1 MNREKNMYLDGS
13 YTVEMA
19 LLFPIILGV
28 LLFSLGLTFYL
39 YDLCVLDISANLVAI
54 EGQKYA
60 DMSERNR
67 ERKIKKMAEGEVA
80 DCLIAME
87 NLTTSVQV
95 TGEKISV
102 SYTGIYSFPI
112 MSSFLGGQGETQ
124 NVSIQANSVL
134 QEPVEWIRTV
144 RKAGRIVEYIKGSGS

>member
-67 ERKIKKMAEGEVA
+67 ERKIKKLAEGEVA
-80 DCLIAME
+80 ASLIAME

-95 TGEKISV
+95 TGEKIMV
-102 SYTGIYSFPI
+102 SYTGNYTFPI
-112 MSSFLGGQGETQ
+112 VNGFLGGQGEGQ

-144 RKAGRIVEYIKGSGS
+144 RKAGRIVEYIKGSGA